1 MTTWE
6 GLAHG
11 FGVAL
16 QPGVLVYCLLG
27 VTLGTF
33 IGVLPGIGAMA
44 AISLLLPITFYISPE
59 AALVM
64 LAGVYYG
71 RNMAARWRRS
81 CCACRARRNRR

>member
-1 MTTWE
+1 MTVWE

-16 QPGVLVYCLLG
+16 QPDVLIYCLLG
-27 VTLGTF
+27 VSLGTF

-71 RNMAARWRRS
+71 AQYGGAVASILLRLPGR
-81 CCACRARRNRR
+81 